1 MLKLPQ
7 VLSLLRLLSSISKI
21 YTFSLGIDVSD
32 GFLVREIGSPS
43 PASGLQPVDID
54 KAVWLIEPRR
64 TTSVQ
69 KFSGTLAHP
78 NREDELGLTLI
89 AFAHFI
95 YDTSDKELVLA
106 DIQGEFQLFVI
117 IKMLKLRNV
126 ADYCFRIPNV
136 C

>member
-1 MLKLPQ
+1 M
-7 VLSLLRLLSSISKI
+7 
-21 YTFSLGIDVSD
+21 
-32 GFLVREIGSPS
+32 REIGIPS

-54 KAVWLIEPRR
+54 KAVWLVEPRR

-95 YDTSDKELVLA
+95 YDTSDKEFVLA
-106 DIQGEFQLFVI
+106 DIQGVVEFSSYHCRDAEVVQ
-117 IKMLKLRNV
+117 
-126 ADYCFRIPNV
+126 CG
-136 C
+136 